1 MPDLQFAWIF
11 IALAS
16 IVDVV
21 GLFHLWRRRR
31 PASTPGYKRPRRSPP
46 TFLADR
52 RRRERRGT
60 GPAVRGA
67 GSIPA

>member
-1 MPDLQFAWIF
+1 MPDLPFPWVF

-16 IVDVV
+16 IIDLV
-21 GLFHLWRRRR
+21 GLFYLWRRRKSSFEPSHR
-31 PASTPGYKRPRRSPP
+31 PFRSAPI
-46 TFLADR
+46 FLADR

-60 GPAVRGA
+60 GAAARGA

>member
-1 MPDLQFAWIF
+1 MPDLPFPWVF

-16 IVDVV
+16 IIDLV
-21 GLFHLWRRRR
+21 GLFYLWRRRKSSFEPSHR
-31 PASTPGYKRPRRSPP
+31 PFRISAPI
-46 TFLADR
+46 FLADR

-60 GPAVRGA
+60 GAAARGA